1 MLSKNNYQ
9 NVLTSAVSTHI
20 SIQKSTKTVDL
31 ENITKGNLAERVN
44 NLMSDGKVINKTN
57 HSKDSCLINLDLIN
71 TVTESG
77 LNISHGVIPNT
88 ANAPISTYYLHPKI
102 IQNQPLMHQRRTLTL
117 LQKLLKV

>member
-1 MLSKNNYQ
+1 MLT
-9 NVLTSAVSTHI
+9 LAVSTHI

-31 ENITKGNLAERVN
+31 ENITKGNLEERMN

-77 LNISHGVIPNT
+77 LNFSHGVIPNT
-88 ANAPISTYYLHPKI
+88 ANAPISTYYLHPQI